1 MVDAKVM
8 KFLEFVDRL
17 PITKKQKIEF
27 VELQIKIEKERVEN
41 KEYFS
46 QTVLP
51 CLLPDMNASY
61 IC

>member
-27 VELQIKIEKERVEN
+27 VELQIKMAKERVEN

-46 QTVLP
+46 QKVLP
-51 CLLPDMNASY
+51 GLLPDLSASY

>member
-17 PITKKQKIEF
+17 PLSKEQKIEF
-27 VELQIKIEKERVEN
+27 VKLQIKIEKERVEN

-46 QTVLP
+46 QKVLP
-51 CLLPDMNASY
+51 DLLPDLNASY